1 MPWTKRDICSEAFA
15 EIGKGSYTFDMQP
28 EEYQQALRRLD
39 TMMATW
45 GATAN
50 IRIGYVGGIG
60 FGDIAEETEVPD
72 WAVEAMYLNLAIRL
86 APTYGKTV
94 SQDTK
99 NDAKKALDSI
109 MNNTTELA
117 PRYLGGFAGA
127 GAGLWNAILPPA
139 PDPLET
145 GAGGVLDF
153 DV

>member
-1 MPWTKRDICSEAFA
+1 MPWSKRDICAEAFA

-28 EEYQQALRRLD
+28 EEYQMALRRLD

-60 FGDIAEETEVPD
+60 FGDIGEETEVPD

-94 SQDTK
+94 SPETK
-99 NDAKKALDSI
+99 ISAKTALDSI
-109 MNNTTELA
+109 MNATIELA
-117 PRYLGGFAGA
+117 PRYLGGYAGA
-127 GAGLWNAILPPA
+127 GAGLWNSLLPAA
-139 PDPLET
+139 PDPVET
-145 GAGGVLDF
+145 GAGGILDF